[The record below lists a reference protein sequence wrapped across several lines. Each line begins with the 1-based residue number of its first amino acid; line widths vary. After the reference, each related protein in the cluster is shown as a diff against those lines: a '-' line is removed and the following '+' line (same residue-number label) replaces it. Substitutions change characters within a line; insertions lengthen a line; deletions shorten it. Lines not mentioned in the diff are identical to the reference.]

1 MTFIRYIKFVFTLT
15 ILTANADHL
24 VFSRITIQPT
34 EAEFI
39 SIYNPTSES
48 VDLSDYYISDA
59 TKSST
64 GDYYF
69 NITEGFDYWS
79 GNFADFVARFPNNY
93 SINANDTLILG
104 LHDAQTFSNYYGY
117 SSDLNLFEDMLNA
130 IDGETTISLGPAFV
144 NQNMLGDD
152 AEMLILF
159 KWDGSSEL
167 VEDVDYFIWGNT
179 NEAIDKTGIGSYL
192 ADTSEQN
199 QSPYYS
205 HGQDSTYVRLD
216 VNSEGEEI
224 SGGGNGITGHN
235 ETSENLLSTWN
246 VILSPEIVYGC
257 TDLDACNYNS
267 AATSDDGSCWSA
279 NDGCDC
285 SDAQGSVADCAN
297 VCNGTA
303 VEDCLGACEGSAE
316 FDICG
321 VCDGPGAVYDC
332 GCLNLDIADN
342 QNPLEACVDFTIDEI
357 YSQYSAQQNNND
369 FDGGM
374 ITTLGLIVNYADI
387 TASNGPRVITIQDP
401 QGSKQLDVTIWDWD
415 PADPE
420 NGYHPDIS
428 HYINPYNPT
437 QYYVIVNGLLGAYNG
452 SFQLDASDEGY
463 GGVNINGTL
472 TYFDQ
477 LNTAGNF
484 QSDSNIIK
492 ASINVA
498 PYVLIP
504 TLGERID
511 FDYSFP
517 SNSRVIVRVFDL
529 SGRFITTLIDN
540 YFSDSGTVFMQE
552 DQSDWD
558 GRDHLGQILSPGTY
572 MMHIEAM
579 NFQTGV
585 TSTDMAPIVIGVKP

>member
-1 MTFIRYIKFVFTLT
+1 
-15 ILTANADHL
+15 
-24 VFSRITIQPT
+24 
-34 EAEFI
+34 
-39 SIYNPTSES
+39 
-48 VDLSDYYISDA
+48 
-59 TKSST
+59 
-64 GDYYF
+64 
-69 NITEGFDYWS
+69 
-79 GNFADFVARFPNNY
+79 
-93 SINANDTLILG
+93 
-104 LHDAQTFSNYYGY
+104 
-117 SSDLNLFEDMLNA
+117 
-130 IDGETTISLGPAFV
+130 
-144 NQNMLGDD
+144 
-152 AEMLILF
+152 
-159 KWDGSSEL
+159 
-167 VEDVDYFIWGNT
+167 
-179 NEAIDKTGIGSYL
+179 
-192 ADTSEQN
+192 
-199 QSPYYS
+199 
-205 HGQDSTYVRLD
+205 
-216 VNSEGEEI
+216 
-224 SGGGNGITGHN
+224 
-235 ETSENLLSTWN
+235 
-246 VILSPEIVYGC
+246 
-257 TDLDACNYNS
+257 
-267 AATSDDGSCWSA
+267 
-279 NDGCDC
+279 
-285 SDAQGSVADCAN
+285 
-297 VCNGTA
+297 
-303 VEDCLGACEGSAE
+303 
-316 FDICG
+316 
-321 VCDGPGAVYDC
+321 
-332 GCLNLDIADN
+332 
-342 QNPLEACVDFTIDEI
+342 
-357 YSQYSAQQNNND
+357 
-369 FDGGM
+369 M
-374 ITTLGLIVNYADI
+374 ITTLGLIVDYADI

-415 PADPE
+415 PADSE

-517 SNSRVIVRVFDL
+517 TNSRVIVRVFDL